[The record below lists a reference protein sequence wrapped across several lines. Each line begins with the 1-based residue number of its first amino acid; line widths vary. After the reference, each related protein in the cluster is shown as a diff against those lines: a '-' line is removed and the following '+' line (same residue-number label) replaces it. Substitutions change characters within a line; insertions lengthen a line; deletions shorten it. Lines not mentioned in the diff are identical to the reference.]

1 VKPEINVRRE
11 SPRESAAVRSV
22 NEAAF
27 ARCHEADL
35 VDRLRTEGAI
45 LASFVA
51 EHDEQIV
58 GHLLF
63 SRIWVDTAGGP
74 LAAVALAPMS
84 VVPERQRQ
92 GVGGLLIRQGL
103 DWLIE
108 RGEQIVL
115 VLGHPNYYP
124 RFGFSSHRTRALT
137 HPFPP
142 DAFMALELSPGA
154 LDGIWGSVRYPDA
167 FGV

>member
-1 VKPEINVRRE
+1 VKPKINVRRE

-27 ARCHEADL
+27 GRSHEADL
-35 VDRLRTEGAI
+35 VDRLRTTV

-63 SRIWVDTAGGP
+63 SRIWIDTAGGP

-84 VVPERQRQ
+84 VMPERQRQ

-103 DWLIE
+103 DWLRE
-108 RGEQIVL
+108 QGEQVVL

-154 LDGIWGSVRYPDA
+154 LAGIRGSVRYPDA